1 VSEKAAELK
10 GLFELLEEGLDTPP
24 VFVEVDDGAGR
35 PRKIFAHNGHL
46 DFLAVAFDDGANITK
61 SLGVVVALF
70 FVDEYDLIVAQY
82 VSLWCFD
89 VAFNATG
96 LHVVLGTRDPE
107 YAACI
112 QVKQVQKVH
121 ISLIKQCYF
130 A

>member
-1 VSEKAAELK
+1 VPSILAIESRFCCVRESCRVE
-10 GLFELLEEGLDTPP
+10 GFVELLEEGLDSL
-24 VFVEVDDGAGR
+24 VEVDDGAGR
-35 PRKIFAHNGHL
+35 PRKIVAHKGHL

-107 YAACI
+107 YVAASKSNRCR
-112 QVKQVQKVH
+112 K
-121 ISLIKQCYF
+121 ST
-130 A
+130 

>member
-1 VSEKAAELK
+1 MPLNRVFVVSEKAAELK
-10 GLFELLEEGLDTPP
+10 GLFELLEEGLDSL
-24 VFVEVDDGAGR
+24 VEVDDGAGR
-35 PRKIFAHNGHL
+35 PRKIVAHKGHL

-107 YAACI
+107 YVAASKSNRCR
-112 QVKQVQKVH
+112 K
-121 ISLIKQCYF
+121 ST
-130 A
+130 